1 MPIDSEEYTREINRL
16 RIEASSGLDAKQT
29 ELKKVERQIRTM
41 IEAIKDG
48 LYRPSMK
55 AEMNTLEDRKEE
67 LVFELEHGE
76 EPPALLHPNM
86 ALEYRKRIDGLFE
99 ALADEQT
106 RLEASDDIRAFVGKV
121 IVSPGEGDKADLW
134 LVGDLAG
141 ILTLAAGKKTPA
153 QLGDEQVLLALGA
166 GTYSPRSQH
175 NDKSG
180 PDERAGLSSSA
191 EPLMSL
197 GAGGRS
203 QRDQHKRKSGPDGTA
218 QSKAPEVLTSLVAGV
233 GFEPTTFRL

>member
-1 MPIDSEEYTREINRL
+1 
-16 RIEASSGLDAKQT
+16 
-29 ELKKVERQIRTM
+29 M

-55 AEMNTLEDRKEE
+55 AEMNTLEDRKED
-67 LVFELEHGE
+67 LLFELEHGE

-106 RLEASDDIRAFVGKV
+106 RLEAGDDIRALVGKV

-166 GTYSPRSQH
+166 GTYS
-175 NDKSG
+175 
-180 PDERAGLSSSA
+180 
-191 EPLMSL
+191 
-197 GAGGRS
+197 

-218 QSKAPEVLTSLVAGV
+218 QSEAPEVLTSLVAGA
-233 GFEPTTFRL
+233 GFVQDPTVTRHV

>member
-41 IEAIKDG
+41 IEAIKGD
-48 LYRPSMK
+48 LYPPSMK

-106 RLEASDDIRAFVGKV
+106 RLEARAFPASLESNSGLR
-121 IVSPGEGDKADLW
+121 IEL
-134 LVGDLAG
+134 LLIQG
-141 ILTLAAGKKTPA
+141 IRRCYHGFI
-153 QLGDEQVLLALGA
+153 
-166 GTYSPRSQH
+166 
-175 NDKSG
+175 SG
-180 PDERAGLSSSA
+180 F
-191 EPLMSL
+191 
-197 GAGGRS
+197 
-203 QRDQHKRKSGPDGTA
+203 T
-218 QSKAPEVLTSLVAGV
+218 TSYC
-233 GFEPTTFRL
+233 